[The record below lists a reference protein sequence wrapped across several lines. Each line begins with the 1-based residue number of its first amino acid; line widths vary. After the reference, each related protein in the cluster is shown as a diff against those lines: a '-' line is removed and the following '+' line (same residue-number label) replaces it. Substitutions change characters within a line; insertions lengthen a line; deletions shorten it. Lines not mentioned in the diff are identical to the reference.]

1 MPVSEYAKNIGP
13 TEANRRFLHIRK
25 EARLL
30 FPNPQDTFYL
40 KVGDQSLE
48 VHLDKEYRIWEGLV
62 YDLLRLKEGDR
73 IVFSKIGE
81 GSYELRRG

>member
-1 MPVSEYAKNIGP
+1 M
-13 TEANRRFLHIRK
+13 
-25 EARLL
+25 L
-30 FPNPQDTFYL
+30 FPNPPDTFYL

-48 VHLDKEYRIWEGLV
+48 VHLDKQYRIWEGLV